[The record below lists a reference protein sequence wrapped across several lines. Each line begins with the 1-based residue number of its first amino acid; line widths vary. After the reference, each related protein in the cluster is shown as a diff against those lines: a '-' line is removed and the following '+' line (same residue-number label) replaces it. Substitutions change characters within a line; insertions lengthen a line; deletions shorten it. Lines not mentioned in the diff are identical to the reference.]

1 MRSASYNEQNP
12 EVDQNQTMYVDVIRR
27 FLSLIFRH
35 KFIASPR
42 ATVRDIKNILAILRP
57 QCLEIMF
64 TEFGGNRVVIFR
76 GVYQIQSM
84 RFLNSPE

>member
-1 MRSASYNEQNP
+1 
-12 EVDQNQTMYVDVIRR
+12 MYVDVIRR

-42 ATVRDIKNILAILRP
+42 ANRSRYQKYPGNLRP

-76 GVYQIQSM
+76 GVYQIPSM